1 MSAVVPS
8 VTTITLRW
16 LLRLR
21 WIGMAG
27 QTATLLYAS
36 LVLHLDLPWRP
47 LLSVLVVTTVSNV
60 LLNRRA
66 AREGRQREWVIAA
79 VIAMDVLLLSIMLYF
94 TGGASNPFTSFY
106 LVLVALA
113 AMTLGVRWLAAVVML
128 AGICYMILFV
138 GGVPLRG
145 PNGIGEIGCP
155 GFGLHLQGMAVAFV
169 LTSTF
174 IAYFVRKMHSSLR
187 ERDAALAALKAKAVR
202 AEQFSALAALAAGVA
217 HEMGSPLGTIAV
229 ASRELQ
235 RALESQPVNDSTLA
249 DARLIRSEVE
259 RCRSILDRL
268 DRRTTA
274 GTGDAPEPCIV
285 GLIVEDLRQTLP
297 IDVCARLIVVDLTRA
312 VAMHLPRAP
321 VVQALVVLI
330 QNACEADPSRE
341 AVEVIFTHVDNHLRI
356 AVLDR
361 GQGMSEAVCKHA
373 GEPFF
378 TTKPP
383 RKGMGLGLFLVRTLA
398 QQLGGELTHQP
409 RKGGGTRAELQF
421 PALPV

>member
-1 MSAVVPS
+1 MPIPS
-8 VTTITLRW
+8 VPTLTLSW

-21 WIGMAG
+21 WMGVIG
-27 QTATLLYAS
+27 QSATLLFAAQ
-36 LVLHLDLPWRP
+36 VLRLDLPWGP
-47 LLSVLVVTTVSNV
+47 LGAALTATVATN
-60 LLNRRA
+60 LLLHRRA
-66 AREGRQREWVIAA
+66 TEHPADPEWLLAA
-79 VIAMDVLLLSIMLYF
+79 VIALDVVLLTVTIYF
-94 TGGASNPFTSFY
+94 TGGASNPFTSFF

-113 AMTLGVRWLAAVVML
+113 AMTINARWLAGIVAVAAGCYAVV
-128 AGICYMILFV
+128 FFD
-138 GGVPLRG
+138 GVPLKG
-145 PNGIGEIGCP
+145 PDGIGDIGCP

-169 LTSTF
+169 LTAAF
-174 IAYFVRKMHSSLR
+174 IAYFVRKMQGSLR
-187 ERDAALAALKAKAVR
+187 TRDAALAALKAKAVR

-217 HEMGSPLGTIAV
+217 HEMGSPLGTIAI

-274 GTGDAPEPCIV
+274 GTGDAPEPCV
-285 GLIVEDLRQTLP
+285 VSLIVEDLRQMLP
-297 IDVCARLIVVDLTRA
+297 ADVCSRLIMADLTHA
-312 VAMHLPRAP
+312 IAMHLPRAP

-341 AVEVIFTHVDNHLRI
+341 SVEVVFTHADNHLHI
-356 AVLDR
+356 AVLDH
-361 GQGMSEAVCKHA
+361 GHGMSEAVRKHA

-398 QQLGGELTHQP
+398 QQLGGELTHQA
-409 RKGGGTRAELQF
+409 REGGGTRAELQF